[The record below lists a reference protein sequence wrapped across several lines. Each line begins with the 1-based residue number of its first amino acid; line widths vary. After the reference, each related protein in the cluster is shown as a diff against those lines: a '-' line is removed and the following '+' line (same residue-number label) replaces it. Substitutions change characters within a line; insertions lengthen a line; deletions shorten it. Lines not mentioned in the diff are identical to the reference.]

1 MPRLP
6 LKTIQSSR
14 RAYAQLLRGYRFKTD
29 ESLEGGRFRD
39 LVYGFSLLLSFFK
52 AEQAE
57 DLERRIS
64 ELEKLVVDGGYKHAK
79 KPN

>member
-1 MPRLP
+1 MPRMS
-6 LKTIQSSR
+6 LKTLQNSR
-14 RAYAQLLRGYRFKTD
+14 RSYCQILRAYRFKTD

-39 LVYGFSLLLSFFK
+39 LVYGFSVLLAYFR
-52 AEQAE
+52 AERDE

-64 ELEKLVVDGGYKHAK
+64 ELEKLVIDGGYKHAK

>member
-1 MPRLP
+1 MS
-6 LKTIQSSR
+6 LKTLQSSR
-14 RAYAQLLRGYRFKTD
+14 RSYCQILRSYRFKTD

-64 ELEKLVVDGGYKHAK
+64 ELEKLVIDGGYKHAQ
-79 KPN
+79 KPS